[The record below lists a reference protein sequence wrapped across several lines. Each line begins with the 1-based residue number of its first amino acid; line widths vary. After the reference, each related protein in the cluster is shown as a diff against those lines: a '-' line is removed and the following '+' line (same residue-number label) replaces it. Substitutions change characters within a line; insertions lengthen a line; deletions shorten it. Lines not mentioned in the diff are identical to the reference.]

1 MWDTVIAAKGAGR
14 NGAEL
19 SVEESILR
27 VGACIVGL
35 IMAAMGAFV
44 VVAAM
49 FHSLRRGIDLIYV
62 VGWSE
67 EQEIK

>member
-1 MWDTVIAAKGAGR
+1 
-14 NGAEL
+14 
-19 SVEESILR
+19 
-27 VGACIVGL
+27 
-35 IMAAMGAFV
+35 MGAFV

-62 VGWSE
+62 VGWSK